1 MLTNYCLRNVDAFK
15 ACLARAN
22 RALAAG
28 TFPTTVLGFIE
39 DDIQTTLPSL
49 HLFAPGKG
57 PLYQDLKDML
67 CAWVVARSDEGL
79 GYVAGVAKI
88 AAMLLINMAAS
99 DKAFIAMRNLLDR
112 GCLRAFYGGSAAK
125 DDVSEELIFTLD
137 RITFHQFHAHRS
149 RLITGAVSY
158 FGSTDITHWNCGFQ
172 YI

>member
-88 AAMLLINMAAS
+88 AAMLLINMAPAPG
-99 DKAFIAMRNLLDR
+99 FLVMRNVLER
-112 GCLRAFYGGSAAK
+112 HCMRSFYGGLSSK
-125 DDVSEELIFTLD
+125 DDVSSFYRFYILIMAEID
-137 RITFHQFHAHRS
+137 IRS
-149 RLITGAVSY
+149 LQVEAYYRYV
-158 FGSTDITHWNCGFQ
+158 
-172 YI
+172 